1 MRHSEKYLLINRGFA
16 GQERLTPYFNIDAN
30 EALLVAIQSA
40 GVIRAAHGFKKYKAG
55 EKLAE
60 SEENLLEHRTD
71 GTDAFDTLYIGMN
84 NKPVKFTTVTLL
96 GTA

>member
-1 MRHSEKYLLINRGFA
+1 MRHNEKYLLINSGFA
-16 GQERLTPYFNIDAN
+16 GKNRLTPYFNIDNN
-30 EALLVAIQSA
+30 EALLIAIQSA
-40 GVIRAAHGFKKYKAG
+40 GVLRGRNGFSKHKAG

-71 GTDAFDTLYIGMN
+71 GTDALDTLYIGMEK
-84 NKPVKFTTVTLL
+84 KPVKIVSVNVY